1 MQRIDKA
8 RAIQLIQQSKGKF
21 MTLAGKKNNGE
32 MRIYKS
38 SKFNDIHYLK
48 YINIWER
55 ASSGFRNVSIANLEY
70 LKTAGQEYKV
80 A

>member
-1 MQRIDKA
+1 MQIINKDTA
-8 RAIQLIQQSKGKF
+8 TQLIQQSKGKL

-38 SKFNDIHYLK
+38 SKFNDILHSK
-48 YINIWER
+48 YINIWEK
-55 ASSGFRNVSIANLEY
+55 ASSGFRNVNIENLKY
-70 LKTAGQEYKV
+70 LKTAGQEFRI